1 MHLSMKTTLFLKS
14 SLLGRPEEPL
24 AVKEES
30 LEEEEPLAQE
40 MARGTMLSYGVESRS
55 SCPPGWS
62 PHGSRCFIFI
72 NSPHSWAQAERYCLH
87 LSANLVSIHSA
98 EEHCFIQELV
108 RRTTGGFPYT
118 WIGAT
123 DISEVNG
130 LWFWTDGSR
139 FDFEAWGSGEPNNGG
154 GTEACVEINSGGTVT
169 FPNPLNL
176 VMCLKYA
183 SQTSKCKR
191 KSHLVCGF
199 I

>member
-1 MHLSMKTTLFLKS
+1 MKTTLFLKS
-14 SLLGRPEEPL
+14 SLL
-24 AVKEES
+24 
-30 LEEEEPLAQE
+30 
-40 MARGTMLSYGVESRS
+40 SRS

-154 GTEACVEINSGGTVT
+154 GTEACVEINSGA
-169 FPNPLNL
+169 
-176 VMCLKYA
+176 A
-183 SQTSKCKR
+183 SLWNDFYCDRQR
-191 KSHLVCGF
+191 PFVCAMKLLSC
-199 I
+199 